1 MPPPIAH
8 LPPSAFHN
16 AGKGKMVRKQ
26 TDLKIGVGLGNI
38 YLLKIYLNPD
48 DVQRRDADTTI
59 LLHRNLE
66 WNHHS
71 PLTRILIDLSPPHP
85 RSLKEPTENKKKNSK
100 IDTRQVHRCSPYRDD
115 SCEADL
121 SPPRKSRK
129 DLPVSRSD
137 LSPPRRNRND
147 FPVPS
152 DLSPP
157 RKSRND
163 LPVSSDLS
171 PPRKIR
177 KESASMT
184 KRRKIG
190 LVTGRNVKE
199 EI

>member
-1 MPPPIAH
+1 MIF
-8 LPPSAFHN
+8 LLVLS
-16 AGKGKMVRKQ
+16 
-26 TDLKIGVGLGNI
+26 VGLVMIHLQQNLVAQNLQI
-38 YLLKIYLNPD
+38 RLNPD
-48 DVQRRDADTTI
+48 RQRR
-59 LLHRNLE
+59 R
-66 WNHHS
+66 HHYTPS
-71 PLTRILIDLSPPHP
+71 PEPGMEPSQPLTRILIDLSPPHP

-121 SPPRKSRK
+121 SPPRKSR
-129 DLPVSRSD
+129 
-137 LSPPRRNRND
+137 
-147 FPVPS
+147 
-152 DLSPP
+152 
-157 RKSRND
+157 ND

-184 KRRKIG
+184 ERRKIG